1 MKSLARRDLLLAALG
16 AAALAPVRAAQVLL
30 PTPASLAAELAAAQG
45 RSRALVVMF
54 SIPGC
59 PWCKLVRQSYLA
71 PLRAEGQP
79 VVEVDMLGTAPIA
92 GFDGAATTGA
102 QVARA
107 LHVRVAP
114 TVLFFGR
121 GGRELAHRLP
131 GVPLPDF
138 YGAYLQERLDAAN
151 RAAA

>member
-1 MKSLARRDLLLAALG
+1 MKPLARRDLLLAAFG

-30 PTPASLAAELAAAQG
+30 PMPASLAVELAAAQG
-45 RSRALVVMF
+45 RGRALVVMF

-79 VVEVDMLGTAPIA
+79 VVEVDMQGSSPLA
-92 GFDGAATTGA
+92 GFDGAATTGSE
-102 QVARA
+102 VARA

-114 TVLFFGR
+114 TVLFIGR

-151 RAAA
+151 HAAA